1 MSPAV
6 LVAVV
11 GSVLLCLGLGLLTHA
26 PHWSRALEK
35 ADREAMQALGGA
47 LRVLMGLA
55 LVYGALRSGRMR
67 GQERRQLDLN
77 TRRAQAKEDPQK

>member
-1 MSPAV
+1 MLDLFNGSALQMSLIIAG
-6 LVAVV
+6 VAI
-11 GSVLLCLGLGLLTHA
+11 L
-26 PHWSRALEK
+26 
-35 ADREAMQALGGA
+35 
-47 LRVLMGLA
+47 GLA